1 MSGNRLQSQAHSHQK
16 LSGQESQAPAYTCL
30 LCKAHAISMLHANA
44 KGSGGMAPK
53 EIDALRFHF

>member
-1 MSGNRLQSQAHSHQK
+1 MSGNRLQSQAHSHQN
-16 LSGQESQAPAYTCL
+16 LSGQESYSHLPFMQST
-30 LCKAHAISMLHANA
+30 INMLHANA